1 MRFLLLFALPLLA
14 QQKQIAITIDDLPC
28 AGGCRSLSEMQAIT
42 ARITTALKGTPTIGF
57 VNEIGLQVQGERDA
71 RVQLLQLWLDA
82 GLTLGN
88 HTYSHPDPNKIPLD
102 QYTDDIARGEVVTR
116 ALVEGRG
123 LKLRYFRHPYTHT
136 GPTAEYKQGLEKF
149 LTSRGYEI
157 APFTL
162 ENSDYIWAL
171 VHRRAVERK
180 DLETAG
186 RVRKEYVEHLGIS
199 LQAAEQISR
208 KMFQREIPQI
218 LLMHASLLNS
228 EVLPEMLRLFRD
240 HGYKVIQLEAA
251 LQDPAYRTPDLFV
264 GDFGPSWFERWGIAL
279 HIPHPSH
286 AEPPLPDWILKA
298 YRNR

>member
-42 ARITTALKGTPTIGF
+42 VRITTALKGTPAIGF
-57 VNEIGLQVQGERDA
+57 VNEIGLQVPGERDA
-71 RVQLLQLWLDA
+71 RVRLLQQWLDA

-88 HTYSHPDPNKIPLD
+88 HTYSHVDPNTVPIER
-102 QYTDDIARGEVVTR
+102 YTDEIVQGEVVTR
-116 ALVEGRG
+116 RLLEAQG
-123 LKLRYFRHPYTHT
+123 LKLRYFRHPFTHT
-136 GPTAEYKQGLEKF
+136 GPTSAYRDGIQKF
-149 LTSRGYEI
+149 LDARGYEI

-180 DLETAG
+180 DLETAA
-186 RVRKEYVEHLGIS
+186 RVRKEYLSHLGIS

-228 EVLPEMLRLFRD
+228 EVLAEMLQLFRD
-240 HGYKVIQLEAA
+240 RGYKVIQLEAA

-264 GDFGPSWFERWGIAL
+264 DDFGPSWFERWGIAM